1 MNRIDGLSWYLN
13 IHGHDHSNMEL
24 IANYRNKVETMDIAL
39 VEEDAEYFKN
49 ADKMMDMIQM
59 EVL

>member
-1 MNRIDGLSWYLN
+1 
-13 IHGHDHSNMEL
+13 MEL
-24 IANYRNKVETMDIAL
+24 IANYRNKVEAIDIAL
-39 VEEDAEYFKN
+39 VEEYAEYFKN